1 MTKKKK
7 ISLSIVFSI
16 LFVCL
21 SFCCVSFLNFGNK
34 DCAYA
39 LNNGGVIY
47 LTSGAKCVKNQGSIK
62 NKKGDKGGAIYVGN
76 GATFTMNGG
85 SISGCSA
92 TYGGAIYV
100 ASGGLCYLN
109 KGTISNCSASAGGN
123 AIYVEEGGYL
133 EMAEGF
139 IIEGSGDNYTGS
151 IKAIN
156 PLNVKRPVTI
166 TPYVNST
173 AQTAIKTFSN
183 VKLSDAG
190 LPTPDGCGWYEES
203 AYTNQ
208 VSTSNLVS
216 TYAETDTLNLY
227 FPNHNWETTE
237 MYYGD
242 TCQEEG
248 GSERECLRCSV
259 TESLDYGGYYGD
271 HIYEC
276 IDSSVGSN
284 CQDEGFDLY
293 ECSVCLDWYEEPNG
307 QYGDHEYECV
317 DGYRGE
323 DCLTEGEDYYEC
335 ILCADRYSEPNGS
348 YGDHDY
354 CSQGLTGGNCE
365 IELYEV
371 FECSVCADVYEEP
384 TGQYGDHDYECVG
397 SSAGSDCESEGI
409 DIWECTV
416 CYDWYEEF
424 NGLYGEHN
432 YECIDSSIGSNCQDE
447 GFDLYECSVCLDWYE
462 EPNGLYGLH
471 EFEINALGGETCIYC
486 GLSSAFAP
494 TTGGVDTEVD
504 DSNQDIILDK
514 KTLAYIKKDYV
525 FDIKAWL
532 DKKE

>member
-7 ISLSIVFSI
+7 TSLSIVFSI

-34 DCAYA
+34 DCACA
-39 LNNGGVIY
+39 LDNGGVIY
-47 LTSGAKCVKNQGSIK
+47 LTSGAKCVKNQGTIK

-100 ASGGLCYLN
+100 ASGGSCYLN

-133 EMAEGF
+133 EMAGGF

-173 AQTAIKTFSN
+173 AQTSIKTFSN

-271 HIYEC
+271 HSY
-276 IDSSVGSN
+276 
-284 CQDEGFDLY
+284 
-293 ECSVCLDWYEEPNG
+293 
-307 QYGDHEYECV
+307 
-317 DGYRGE
+317 
-323 DCLTEGEDYYEC
+323 DYYREEESYAPTCEDWGLDYWEC
-335 ILCADRYSEPNGS
+335 NWCY
-348 YGDHDY
+348 DY
-354 CSQGLTGGNCE
+354 ITE
-365 IELYEV
+365 DI
-371 FECSVCADVYEEP
+371 EP
-384 TGQYGDHDYECVG
+384 TGHDYQCVD

-416 CYDWYEEF
+416 CYDWYEEP

-462 EPNGLYGLH
+462 EPNGKYGEHDYEVVDYHYGSCAEPYYNWEECECVICGDTYIENLGYEPH
-471 EFEINALGGETCIYC
+471 DYVEQSSYDGDCQNQSWAYYECSNCDSHYTEYGDYGWHIFEMNALGGETCIIC
-486 GLSSAFAP
+486 GLSSSFAP

-514 KTLAYIKKDYV
+514 KILANIKKDYV
-525 FDIKAWL
+525 FDIKVWL
-532 DKKE
+532 DEKE